1 MLAELTPEKEASRV
15 EAREAVLAAKK
26 MLATVAGASLLSR
39 EAFINICVEASLS
52 FLREKKRQK
61 SNGDHD
67 SRLKPNT
74 SFSPH
79 SDVKRSSGK
88 KSRHHHRGGGSS
100 DDKRNHTAK
109 MKRRHDASGI
119 YRKYEQDDRGEG
131 QKKEN
136 PQLSQFSE
144 EELGRLRELVERE
157 YTLLRHEDAV
167 GTGVVVPAQFSALP
181 PAKLE
186 AATIIR
192 QVLEDPYRRGA
203 ISRQQY
209 AVIVLAVMEKLFPDL
224 VTVTN
229 DAMVSYHKS
238 LSRNRSSSDNSVVHD
253 RIVEENDVQNGE
265 EGFMEEEEEE
275 EEEEEMFILDPPQE
289 LHTALRPDVAELT
302 RQLTERALQHYLQPD
317 NNTHG
322 RQMVEGE
329 GCRGGCVINDVSPLP
344 RNPYGT
350 NKPQDFY
357 QDSTSTSM
365 SVSVQF
371 DDAFEE
377 QVEKLCQLLEK
388 KYALDLS
395 SARATTLHPRG
406 TESRDNISRGA
417 VNNKKSKSGCM
428 LTVNAG
434 SPSSCDDECTGET
447 AAAAAATRERRE
459 ELLTAALHYQEELYQ
474 TQTRLRGI
482 MQELYET
489 EHSKSDPIV

>member
-1 MLAELTPEKEASRV
+1 MLVELTPEKEASRV

-26 MLATVAGASLLSR
+26 MLAAVSGASLLSR
-39 EAFINICVEASLS
+39 EAFINICVEASLA
-52 FLREKKRQK
+52 FLREKRRQK
-61 SNGDHD
+61 SNGDNGN
-67 SRLKPNT
+67 RLKPDT
-74 SFSPH
+74 SLSPH

-88 KSRHHHRGGGSS
+88 KSYHRHRGGGSS
-100 DDKRNHTAK
+100 GEKRNHAAK
-109 MKRRHDASGI
+109 MKRRHDASVI
-119 YRKYEQDDRGEG
+119 YRKYEQDERGEE

-136 PQLSQFSE
+136 QQLSQFSE

-157 YTLLRHEDAV
+157 YGVSRHEDAV
-167 GTGVVVPAQFSALP
+167 GTGVVVPAQFTALP

-229 DAMVSYHKS
+229 DTMMSYHKS
-238 LSRNRSSSDNSVVHD
+238 HSRNRSSSGSSVAHD
-253 RIVEENDVQNGE
+253 RTVEENDVQNGE
-265 EGFMEEEEEE
+265 EIFM
-275 EEEEEMFILDPPQE
+275 EEEEMFILDPPQE
-289 LHTALRPDVAELT
+289 LHAALRPDVAELT

-317 NNTHG
+317 NNAHERELVG
-322 RQMVEGE
+322 GDE
-329 GCRGGCVINDVSPLP
+329 GCRVGCVINDVSPLP
-344 RNPYGT
+344 RNPYGAK
-350 NKPQDFY
+350 KPQDFY
-357 QDSTSTSM
+357 QDSASTSM
-365 SVSVQF
+365 SFSVQF

-395 SARATTLHPRG
+395 SARAANIHQRVS
-406 TESRDNISRGA
+406 ESRDNASKGA
-417 VNNKKSKSGCM
+417 NNKTGKNDCM
-428 LTVNAG
+428 FKVNAE
-434 SPSSCDDECTGET
+434 SPSSCDGDCTGEAFT
-447 AAAAAATRERRE
+447 AAAAARERRE

-489 EHSKSDPIV
+489 EHLKSDSIV

>member
-1 MLAELTPEKEASRV
+1 MLVELTPEKEASRV
-15 EAREAVLAAKK
+15 EAREAVLAAKT
-26 MLATVAGASLLSR
+26 MLAAVSGASLLSR
-39 EAFINICVEASLS
+39 EAFINICVEASLA
-52 FLREKKRQK
+52 FLREKRRQK
-61 SNGDHD
+61 SNGDRD
-67 SRLKPNT
+67 NRLKPNA
-74 SFSPH
+74 SLSPH
-79 SDVKRSSGK
+79 SDVRRSSGK
-88 KSRHHHRGGGSS
+88 KSYHHHRRGGSS
-100 DDKRNHTAK
+100 DDKRNHAAK
-109 MKRRHDASGI
+109 MKRRHDASVI
-119 YRKYEQDDRGEG
+119 YRKYEQDERGEE

-136 PQLSQFSE
+136 QQLSQFSE

-157 YTLLRHEDAV
+157 YGASRHEDAV
-167 GTGVVVPAQFSALP
+167 GTGVVVPAQFTALP

-238 LSRNRSSSDNSVVHD
+238 HSRNRSSSGSSVAHD
-253 RIVEENDVQNGE
+253 RTVEENDVQNGE
-265 EGFMEEEEEE
+265 EIFM
-275 EEEEEMFILDPPQE
+275 EEEEMFILDPPQE
-289 LHTALRPDVAELT
+289 LHAALRPDVAELT

-317 NNTHG
+317 NNAHE
-322 RQMVEGE
+322 RQLVGGE

-344 RNPYGT
+344 RNPYGA

-357 QDSTSTSM
+357 QDSASTSM
-365 SVSVQF
+365 SFSVQF

-395 SARATTLHPRG
+395 SARAANIHQRVS
-406 TESRDNISRGA
+406 ESRDHASKEA
-417 VNNKKSKSGCM
+417 NNKTGKTDCM
-428 LTVNAG
+428 FTVNAG
-434 SPSSCDDECTGET
+434 SPSSCDGDCTGEAS
-447 AAAAAATRERRE
+447 AAAAAAARERRE

-489 EHSKSDPIV
+489 EHSKNDSIV